1 METGRLKFPQHTQQS
16 IDDFCCHRVARN
28 IPSACKVAQ
37 THRAQAVIGVY
48 EWERDIRQAL
58 VLDLE
63 MASDTV
69 RAATSDQIADALDYA
84 AISTQVVA
92 MVEASEYRLI
102 ETLAE
107 AVSAMI
113 RRDFGV
119 PWLRL
124 RVSKPGA
131 VAEAEDVGVIIESG
145 ERH

>member
-1 METGRLKFPQHTQQS
+1 MNSVYIRGL
-16 IDDFCCHRVARN
+16 
-28 IPSACKVAQ
+28 
-37 THRAQAVIGVY
+37 RAEAVIGVY
-48 EWERDIRQAL
+48 EWEREIRQAL

-69 RAATSDQIADALDYA
+69 RAAASDQIADALDYA

-92 MVEASEYRLI
+92 LVEASEYQLI

-107 AVSAMI
+107 AVSVMI